1 MSAVGYNLLI
11 EQLGLSALPLSCPA
25 IVRPVTRIEKIGH
38 VLAVPQNLAPEPTDL
53 LGHTLFALKHEGI
66 NLAVLAQALPRI
78 PAVLLEQ
85 ACQESPNGIYLRKA
99 CYLWESFTGLELHQ
113 QAPVRAGYAPLFEP
127 DKYITMPAQ
136 RSPKWRVEF
145 NGLGDLT
152 YCATVERTDELSEL
166 LGHDILSRARAFIE
180 SLPPTVM
187 DRAINWA
194 YLHETRDSFAIEREA
209 PSEDKSRKFI
219 QLLRQAHE
227 GRDLTEDY
235 LVELQ
240 NAVVGNPYD
249 KAAAFRHQQNFLSD
263 GTQGAAGVTY
273 LPPPPGLCRE
283 LMESL
288 MRFANEAPAKI
299 DPLVAA
305 GVIAFG
311 FVFNHPFMDGNG
323 RLSRFLVHQALC
335 RAGALANGLLLP
347 VSVAMKRQERQYL
360 DTLQAFSRP
369 ARACWDVRWID
380 VGEFDFTFKG
390 AEPVYRYWDATQS
403 AVFTLRMAQLAL
415 EEELQKETAFLA
427 CYDTVYR
434 AVDERFDVRG
444 SDLSTLVMM
453 CLTNE
458 GKVSNNRRKQ
468 YQYTVP
474 EAVFEYIEEVAQAVL
489 VQQRPMAEVASA
501 ESDG

>member
-11 EQLGLSALPLSCPA
+11 EQLGLSATPLASPA

-38 VLAVPQNLAPEPTDL
+38 VLAVPQNLAPAATDL
-53 LGHTLFALKHEGI
+53 LGNTLFALKHEGV
-66 NLAVLAQALPRI
+66 NLAVLAQVLPGI
-78 PAVLLEQ
+78 PAAQLEQ
-85 ACQESPNGIYLRKA
+85 ASQESPNGIYLRKV
-99 CYLWESFTGLELHQ
+99 CYLWEAFTGQELRQH
-113 QAPVRAGYAPLFEP
+113 APVKAGYAPLFEP
-127 DKYITMPAQ
+127 DKYITMPGE
-136 RSPKWRVEF
+136 RSPRWRIEF

-152 YCATVERTDELSEL
+152 YCATVERTDELAQL
-166 LGHDILSRARAFIE
+166 LAHDILSRTKAFIE

-194 YLHETRDSFAIEREA
+194 YLHETKDSFAIEREA
-209 PSEDKSRKFI
+209 PSEDKARKFI

-227 GRDLTEDY
+227 KRDLTEDY

-249 KAAAFRHQQNFLSD
+249 KAAAFRHQQNYLTD

-273 LPPPPGLCRE
+273 LPPPPDLCRE

-288 MRFANEAPAKI
+288 MRFANEAPTQI

-305 GVIAFG
+305 SVISFG

-335 RAGALANGLLLP
+335 RAGALENGLLLP

-369 ARACWDVRWID
+369 ARTFWDVRWID
-380 VGEFDFTFKG
+380 AGEFDFTFKG
-390 AEPVYRYWDATQS
+390 ADPVYRYWDATQC

-415 EEELQKETAFLA
+415 EEELQKETEFLE

-444 SDLSTLVMM
+444 SDLALLVMM

-458 GKVSNNRRKQ
+458 GKVSINRRKQ
-468 YQYTVP
+468 FQYTVP
-474 EAVFEYIEEVAQAVL
+474 EAVFGYIEEVAQSVMA
-489 VQQRPMAEVASA
+489 QQRSMAETASA
-501 ESDG
+501 EEDD